1 MGGDYKWPT
10 VQETKEYRLKL
21 RNLIN
26 VVIDRTPLVLPVK
39 WDSQWVNT

>member
-26 VVIDRTPLVLPVK
+26 DVIDRTPLVLPVK
-39 WDSQWVNT
+39 WDSPWVNI